1 MTLEEIQTKLGDGV
15 ELTGKE
21 QKALWKA
28 VNKLDEP
35 MRASMI
41 SAFVRRYPDH

>member
-1 MTLEEIQTKLGDGV
+1 MTLEEIQAQLSDGV
-15 ELTGKE
+15 ELTSKE

-41 SAFVRRYPDH
+41 SAFVRRYPNF